1 LVSESGLAHL
11 KHFSFTTSEGD
22 DVAKEYI
29 EFESDKDD
37 VVTTSYEQEG
47 EGNDELL
54 GWAPELEALGTLSI
68 YLYLFATLWTIALF
82 VLYKKLRSQNYVA

>member
-54 GWAPELEALGTLSI
+54 G
-68 YLYLFATLWTIALF
+68 
-82 VLYKKLRSQNYVA
+82 